1 MFITAENIRTGEVRT
16 FLGKE
21 RILVPDSKH
30 TEENPSLS
38 AHWEIVEECLD
49 LRKYSKFFYVS
60 ETEGKWGRGDE
71 VLISTQ
77 RPVSDRSD
85 PKNLYLDRLD
95 SYRVLGIFLEKE

>member
-16 FLGKE
+16 FLGQE

-30 TEENPSLS
+30 TEENRSLC
-38 AHWEIVEECLD
+38 AHWETVEDCLD

-60 ETEGKWGRGDE
+60 ESEGKWQRGEE
-71 VLISTQ
+71 VLISTE
-77 RPVSDRSD
+77 RPVSDRPGSKSLSMD
-85 PKNLYLDRLD
+85 HVD